1 MLARFAGAVITG
13 PVAFLAAGVY
23 DFCAFFAAFARHSL
37 AVRLRRARRRLPGG
51 PLARRRPG

>member
-1 MLARFAGAVITG
+1 VITG

-37 AVRLRRARRRLPGG
+37 AGRLRRGRRRLAGG
-51 PLARRRPG
+51 PRARRRPG